1 MSADTFG
8 STPAIGNGATRTWV
22 FTLGGAVVGGCAVAG
37 VLIALSSASG
47 LPASAAWQQAASSQ
61 AVAAFGL
68 QAGSTRTRML
78 RGINGETLGEA
89 GLRAN
94 ADITQGGLPD
104 TEVLSPA
111 AWDRLSA
118 GNCISL
124 TTASGQKLSFRIM
137 GARNVEA
144 HAQAAPGNIDLA
156 VTACAPGGDAVL
168 KAIIE
173 PKDEGKENA
182 VQRSL

>member
-8 STPAIGNGATRTWV
+8 STPAIGNGATWAWV
-22 FTLGGAVVGGCAVAG
+22 FTLGGAVAGGCAVAS

-47 LPASAAWQQAASSQ
+47 LPASAAWQQAVSNQ
-61 AVAAFGL
+61 AVAAFGFH
-68 QAGSTRTRML
+68 AG
-78 RGINGETLGEA
+78 
-89 GLRAN
+89 
-94 ADITQGGLPD
+94 
-104 TEVLSPA
+104 
-111 AWDRLSA
+111 
-118 GNCISL
+118 
-124 TTASGQKLSFRIM
+124 ASGQKLSFRIM

-144 HAQAAPGNIDLA
+144 PAQAAPGNIDLA

-168 KAIIE
+168 KAVIE